1 MKGLFRINKITV
13 TVDVSDKQYGAGDAR
28 SVHLSAESPIGEGL
42 EWEKMDQATGYLM
55 DMFLEAFRGVQSAR
69 YVSGEI
75 SASELNEL
83 VQKAEMRAN
92 RVKSALEGS

>member
-1 MKGLFRINKITV
+1 MTLFRINRVSIGV
-13 TVDVSDKQYGAGDAR
+13 EVSDKEYGNGDSR

-42 EWEKMDQATGYLM
+42 EWDKMDQATGYLM

-83 VQKAEMRAN
+83 IQKAEMRAN